1 MDLPEKD
8 MALYNKALAYATKQ
22 HDGQTRKGEGE
33 IPYITHPI
41 NVTNILYQI
50 GGIRDVEILMAA
62 TLHDT
67 IEDTNSDREDI
78 VRLFG
83 ERVAGLVCE
92 MTDNKEDPKFKRKLD
107 QIYNTPRKSTEGKC
121 IKLADKI
128 ANLTDLAENPPMD
141 WDLERKQNYCT
152 WAHRVVVGARG
163 VNPALEA
170 KFDEAYANAMKVFSD
185 ESREGSEKHLDCF
198 D

>member
-1 MDLPEKD
+1 MELPEKD
-8 MALYNKALAYATKQ
+8 LARYKEALAYATAQ
-22 HDGQTRKGEGE
+22 HEGQTRKGEGE
-33 IPYITHPI
+33 TPYITHPKH
-41 NVTNILYQI
+41 VTEILYEV

-67 IEDTNSDREDI
+67 IEDTTSEREDI

-92 MTDNKEDPKFKRKLD
+92 MTDNKKDCKEKRKLD
-107 QIYNTPRKSTEGKC
+107 QILHTPRKSPEAKC

-128 ANLTDLAENPPMD
+128 ANLTDLTNSPPKD
-141 WDLERKQNYCT
+141 WSLERKQDYCT

-163 VNPALEA
+163 VNAALEA
-170 KFDEAYANAMKVFSD
+170 KFDEVFA
-185 ESREGSEKHLDCF
+185 EAARVLGAPEVHGR
-198 D
+198 